1 MKIVENATFNT
12 QPAEKPEVLIIDA
25 MVYLPAL
32 VNPPQ
37 TYLAIAERI
46 LRDLSPQSKTDPFC
60 SRQVHITINQG
71 CNTHLRGA
79 TMFIINV
86 VGRDQVRPKD
96 FQEALDS
103 TELNEEFLSFLIED
117 CYAKHLQH
125 HEFYATNTEV
135 CHLYTS
141 ENGEAANAM
150 VSPNLNC
157 EHMEADTRIVFHLY
171 KVLHD
176 KDLCMY
182 HVMKTR
188 QK

>member
-1 MKIVENATFNT
+1 MQCFAYRHW
-12 QPAEKPEVLIIDA
+12 LI
-25 MVYLPAL
+25 LL
-32 VNPPQ
+32 
-37 TYLAIAERI
+37 THI
-46 LRDLSPQSKTDPFC
+46 LYCREDTEGFIPQSKTDPFC
-60 SRQVHITINQG
+60 SRQVHITMNKG
-71 CNTHLRGA
+71 CNTCLHGGA
-79 TMFIINV
+79 TMSIINV
-86 VGRDQVRPKD
+86 VGRDQVQPKD
-96 FQEALDS
+96 FQETLHS
-103 TELNEEFLSFLIED
+103 TELNGELLSFLIED
-117 CYAKHLQH
+117 CNAKHLRH
-125 HEFYATNTEV
+125 HEFYATNKEV

-157 EHMEADTRIVFHLY
+157 EHMEADTRIIFHLY